1 MEPLWT
7 QQLMLC
13 RTLQKPMETVSC
25 SVLHPLPF
33 FNTCSYNKHFQFL
46 KTQLS
51 FLPTFSTN
59 SHFPRKNFPHF
70 NGLTAFRSLPPHNN
84 PNPSQ
89 ELAILLEVEGWG
101 PFSWFRIL
109 VFYFFFV
116 SVLVQNSC
124 IFFSFLFFNGS
135 LLLPYF

>member
-33 FNTCSYNKHFQFL
+33 FDTCSYNKHFQFL

-59 SHFPRKNFPHF
+59 LHFPRKNFPHF

-101 PFSWFRIL
+101 PFF
-109 VFYFFFV
+109 
-116 SVLVQNSC
+116 LVQNSC
-124 IFFSFLFFNGS
+124 ILFFLCVCLGSEFLYFLFFS
-135 LLLPYF
+135 LF